1 MATKKKTAVRS
12 DEVELHG
19 HRVSYLIAGEGP
31 PILLIHGIAGRSE
44 QWLDSMAL
52 LAESHTVVAP
62 DLLGHGKSA
71 KPRGDYSLGAYASG
85 LRDLLSALGHERG
98 TIVGHSLGGG
108 VAMQLAY
115 QFPDRCE
122 RLVLESSGGLGREVH
137 FLLRAAAL
145 PGSEFVLPVLAAN
158 RLLGAAHA
166 LGGVVRRLG
175 LRAGPDLE
183 ELWRG
188 FSSLGDVEARHA
200 FIHSLRAVIDPGGQR
215 VDARDRI
222 YLAERVP
229 TMLMWGERDPII
241 PVRHGRAAAE
251 LIPGSRFEVFPDSG
265 HFPHR
270 DEPRRFVKVL
280 SDFMD
285 TTEPAQVDEADF
297 RDLLRRGD
305 GE

>member
-1 MATKKKTAVRS
+1 MEHEEIK
-12 DEVELHG
+12 LHG
-19 HRVSYLIAGEGP
+19 HRVSYRRAGWGP
-31 PILLIHGIAGRSE
+31 LLVLIHGITGSSDTWE
-44 QWLDSMAL
+44 DVIEP
-52 LAESHTVVAP
+52 LAERYTVVAP

-98 TIVGHSLGGG
+98 TILGHSLGGG

-137 FLLRAAAL
+137 LLLRAAAL
-145 PGSEFVLPVLAAN
+145 PGSEFVLPVLASN
-158 RLLGAAHA
+158 RLLGAGNAM
-166 LGGVVRRLG
+166 GGLVRRLG
-175 LRAGPDLE
+175 LRTRPDLE

-188 FSSLGDVEARHA
+188 FSSLGDVGARHA
-200 FIHSLRAVIDPGGQR
+200 FIQSLRAVIDPGGQR

-241 PVRHGRAAAE
+241 PVRHGRAASQ

-270 DEPRRFVKVL
+270 DEPRRFVKVI
-280 SDFMD
+280 SDFME
-285 TTEPAQVDEADF
+285 TTEPARVDEADF

-305 GE
+305 GV